1 MIAAAIVV
9 PVAIAQSFHLNHAD
23 SAALIQST
31 FFVLGVA
38 AVIQCLQGHRLP
50 INESPAGLWWG
61 VYTIYG
67 GLTGTVFA
75 TFGETLR
82 ALQGALL
89 LSAVFFFLFSL
100 FKVIERLA
108 VLFTPVV
115 TGVYLLLLV
124 MQLSQPIVKGLLGIG
139 YLKNSVDGLVFG
151 LAMVVTAAMFI
162 MSRSNVTFLRQY
174 AILLSL
180 AGGWILF
187 AVFGAA
193 KPIQIPDR
201 VIQLPVLFPFG
212 KPVFDSGLIITS
224 LFITVLLIVNMLA
237 SIRVVE
243 AAVKNSAAPL
253 GNGVSVRQGLR
264 LRSATF

>member
-1 MIAAAIVV
+1 MIE
-9 PVAIAQSFHLNHAD
+9 
-23 SAALIQST
+23 
-31 FFVLGVA
+31 
-38 AVIQCLQGHRLP
+38 R
-50 INESPAGLWWG
+50 
-61 VYTIYG
+61 
-67 GLTGTVFA
+67 
-75 TFGETLR
+75 
-82 ALQGALL
+82 
-89 LSAVFFFLFSL
+89 LSAVYAGCDRCVSA
-100 FKVIERLA
+100 A
-108 VLFTPVV
+108 V
-115 TGVYLLLLV
+115 GHAAE
-124 MQLSQPIVKGLLGIG
+124 SADCEILGIG
-139 YLKNSVDGLVFG
+139 YLKQRRLLVFG

-201 VIQLPVLFPFG
+201 IIQLPALFRLENPCLT
-212 KPVFDSGLIITS
+212 VLIITS

-253 GNGVSVRQGLR
+253 GSGVSVRQGLR

>member
-1 MIAAAIVV
+1 
-9 PVAIAQSFHLNHAD
+9 
-23 SAALIQST
+23 
-31 FFVLGVA
+31 
-38 AVIQCLQGHRLP
+38 
-50 INESPAGLWWG
+50 
-61 VYTIYG
+61 
-67 GLTGTVFA
+67 
-75 TFGETLR
+75 
-82 ALQGALL
+82 
-89 LSAVFFFLFSL
+89 
-100 FKVIERLA
+100 
-108 VLFTPVV
+108 
-115 TGVYLLLLV
+115 
-124 MQLSQPIVKGLLGIG
+124 
-139 YLKNSVDGLVFG
+139 
-151 LAMVVTAAMFI
+151 MVVTAAMFI

-201 VIQLPVLFPFG
+201 VIQLPALFPFG

-243 AAVKNSAAPL
+243 AAVKNSAVPS
-253 GNGVSVRQGLR
+253 GSGVSVRQGLR